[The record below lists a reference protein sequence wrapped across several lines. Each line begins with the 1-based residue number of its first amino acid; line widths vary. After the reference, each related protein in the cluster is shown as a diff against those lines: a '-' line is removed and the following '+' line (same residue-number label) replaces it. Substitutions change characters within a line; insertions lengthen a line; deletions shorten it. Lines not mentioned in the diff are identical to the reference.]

1 MIVLNKQKINKF
13 IKKSGLDNDPLPN
26 NEDDKFIKEGKTL
39 SNIEAF
45 ELGKFPDNLIEKVS
59 LPEIDRKDYIDSEI
73 KPKHLELLKD
83 RPIPDMLESSKL
95 VGKLKQ
101 IDSPSLGK
109 FYEEKKVDKTMK
121 KEKYPDNS

>member
-1 MIVLNKQKINKF
+1 MEYNKQKINKF

-45 ELGKFPDNLIEKVS
+45 ELGKFPDNLVEKVS

-109 FYEEKKVDKTMK
+109 FYEEKKVDETMK
-121 KEKYPDNS
+121 KEKYPDKS

>member
-1 MIVLNKQKINKF
+1 MEFNKQKINKF
-13 IKKSGLDNDPLPN
+13 VKKSGLDNDPLPN

-45 ELGKFPDNLIEKVS
+45 ELGKFPDNLVEKVS

-109 FYEEKKVDKTMK
+109 FYEEKKIDETMK
-121 KEKYPDNS
+121 KEKYPDKS